1 MRYGGNLLP
10 KFDPTLATQ
19 IVTDAQ
25 AQPTLRSLGL
35 KALDDIPDHIP
46 TVKWSWIVSGIERA
60 PDVSRAQGTNDV
72 ELDEVWLHAAFS
84 KRINAG
90 VSRVMPLSSRSK
102 MKDKTVDISNIS

>member
-25 AQPTLRSLGL
+25 VQPTLRSLGL
-35 KALDDIPDHIP
+35 KTLDDIPDHIP

-60 PDVSRAQGTNDV
+60 GTNDV
-72 ELDEVWLHAAFS
+72 EPDEVWLHAAFS

-90 VSRVMPLSSRSK
+90 VSRVMPFSSRNK

>member
-1 MRYGGNLLP
+1 MP
-10 KFDPTLATQ
+10 KFDPTLVTH

-25 AQPTLRSLGL
+25 AQATLRALGL
-35 KALDDIPDHIP
+35 KTLDDIPDHIP
-46 TVKWSWIVSGIERA
+46 TVKWSWIVSGIEKA
-60 PDVSRAQGTNDV
+60 PDVFGGQGTNDV

-90 VSRVMPLSSRSK
+90 ISRVIPLSSRSR